1 MSFPSWRSVEY
12 DHAPAGVVSM
22 MIVVA
27 VVFVKCCESHN
38 QTDGSE
44 DEYEQVAK
52 YCQDDEKDNKRC
64 DVSEGWQRSRL
75 GM

>member
-1 MSFPSWRSVEY
+1 MSFPSWPSVKY
-12 DHAPAGVVSM
+12 DHALAGVVSM

-27 VVFVKCCESHN
+27 VVFVKRCESHN

-52 YCQDDEKDNKRC
+52 YCQDDKKDNKRC

>member
-1 MSFPSWRSVEY
+1 MSFLSWPFGEY
-12 DHAPAGVVSM
+12 RHALAGLLSM

-27 VVFVKCCESHN
+27 VVFVKRCESHD

-52 YCQDDEKDNKRC
+52 YCQDDKKNNKRR
-64 DVSEGWQRSRL
+64 DISKSWQRS
-75 GM
+75 

>member
-1 MSFPSWRSVEY
+1 MSFLSWPFVEY
-12 DHAPAGVVSM
+12 DHTLAGGLSV

-44 DEYEQVAK
+44 DECEQVAK
-52 YCQDDEKDNKRC
+52 YCQDDKKDKERC
-64 DVSEGWQRSRL
+64 DVSKSWQRSRF

>member
-1 MSFPSWRSVEY
+1 MSFLSWPSVEY
-12 DHAPAGVVSM
+12 DHALAGRVSM

-44 DEYEQVAK
+44 NECEQVAK
-52 YCQDDEKDNKRC
+52 YCQDDKKDNERRDISK
-64 DVSEGWQRSRL
+64 GWQRSRL